1 MATPEDDEPARQFAS
16 IQSPKSKE
24 DHDISET
31 DTDVESSHG
40 DNIIS
45 SSNETQRGGYA
56 PINAQDREQLTRL
69 ATQLSRTASRY
80 SNPQDNTLTNIAT
93 IDLPD
98 DDPSL
103 NPQHKR
109 FDLYK
114 WLRVFV
120 HNLDQEGMAPQRAGI
135 IWNNLN
141 VSGTGAALQLQATLS
156 STFMTPFRLGELF
169 GSGSKQHKPILRNF
183 AGVLKS
189 GEMLIVLGRPGS
201 GCSTFLKSLCGQL
214 YGLDLEKNSTIH
226 YNGEHSLFLGYNAF
240 LLTLCRNLPKA
251 NDERIQG
258 GSCLQSGG
266 MVSPMITNR
275 IILTLLLGR
284 QTFPAL
290 DSRANTRVCRCC

>member
-1 MATPEDDEPARQFAS
+1 VLLPFEMAQPADDQPAREFAA
-16 IQSPKSKE
+16 IHSPEPKE
-24 DHDISET
+24 DRDTSET
-31 DTDVESSHG
+31 ETDVESDHG
-40 DNIIS
+40 DDIIS

-56 PINAQDREQLTRL
+56 PINAKDRDQLTRL

-80 SNPQDNTLTNIAT
+80 SNPQDDSLRHMAT

-114 WLRVFV
+114 WLRVFMN
-120 HNLDQEGMAPQRAGI
+120 NLDQEGMSTKRAGI

-156 STFMTPFRLGELF
+156 STFMTPFRLGEMF

-183 AGVLKS
+183 GGVLKS

-214 YGLDLEKNSTIH
+214 HGLDLEKNSTIH
-226 YNGEHSLFLGYNAF
+226 YNGGHDPYL
-240 LLTLCRNLPKA
+240 
-251 NDERIQG
+251 
-258 GSCLQSGG
+258 
-266 MVSPMITNR
+266 
-275 IILTLLLGR
+275 
-284 QTFPAL
+284 
-290 DSRANTRVCRCC
+290 